1 MQMENEH
8 GKGGA
13 ADAIQKMLENGTENG
28 MEDVQDVTE
37 AGTEAS
43 GSAADAV
50 PSPVEA
56 VTDISGTVAVLFVLA
71 MIFGLMVFD
80 MFSKK
85 WHT

>member
-1 MQMENEH
+1 MQMKNEH

-13 ADAIQKMLENGTENG
+13 ADAIQKMLENGTEDG
-28 MEDVQDVTE
+28 LEDVQDTSE
-37 AGTEAS
+37 AGTET
-43 GSAADAV
+43 AADAV
-50 PSPVEA
+50 PPPVEA